1 MNMNTHPYS
10 NPEHWRIWRRAVANP
25 APADVDPVVAFPFR
39 ISPED
44 RVVTA
49 GSCFAQH
56 IARHLRSHGFNYF
69 ISEPA
74 HPLLDDKTAELFN
87 YGIYSARYGN
97 IYSSRQLL
105 QLFQRAHGLFVPLEA
120 PWEEAGVLFDPF
132 RPLIQPGGFAT
143 LAEFKIDQEQHFAAV
158 RQAFR
163 ELDVFVFTLGLTEC
177 WESTLDGAVFPI
189 CPGTAHG
196 QFNANIYRLHNL
208 TVEETT
214 ADLRQFIALLHD
226 ANPSARIL
234 LTVSPVPLI
243 ATAEAKHV
251 LAATTYSKSV
261 LRVAAEMVAKSDQ
274 VAYFPSYEI
283 IMGTHARGVY
293 FGEDC
298 RSVTEAGVEHV
309 MRCFF
314 RHATSNPAGQD
325 HVRPEN
331 KQRSFDGGRGIVE
344 IICEEESHDQP
355 L

>member
-1 MNMNTHPYS
+1 MNTHPYS
-10 NPEHWRIWRRAVANP
+10 NAEHWRVWRRAVANP

-56 IARHLRSHGFNYF
+56 IARHLRSRGFNYL
-69 ISEPA
+69 IAEPA
-74 HPLLDDKTAELFN
+74 HKLLDRHTAEIFN

-97 IYSSRQLL
+97 IYSARQLL
-105 QLFQRAHGLFVPLEA
+105 QLFQRAYGMFVPLEA
-120 PWEEAGVLFDPF
+120 PWEEAGALFDPF
-132 RPLIQPGGFAT
+132 RPLIQPGGFASR
-143 LAEFKIDQEQHFAAV
+143 AEFKVDQEQHFAAV
-158 RQAFR
+158 RRAFR

-189 CPGTAHG
+189 CPGTSHG
-196 QFNANIYRLHNL
+196 QFNSNL
-208 TVEETT
+208 YALRNLSVEENI
-214 ADLRQFIALLHD
+214 ADLRQFITLLHRT
-226 ANPSARIL
+226 NPSARVM

-243 ATAEAKHV
+243 ATAEATHV

-261 LRVAAEMVAKSDQ
+261 LRVAAEIVSKIDH

-283 IMGTHARGVY
+283 ITGAYARGHY

-309 MRCFF
+309 MRIFF
-314 RHATSNPAGQD
+314 RHATSNPAERD
-325 HVRPEN
+325 SVPTEVE
-331 KQRSFDGGRGIVE
+331 QRSFDGGRGIVQV
-344 IICEEESHDQP
+344 ICEEESHDQP